1 MLTEPLHPTEHRG
14 YRELYASLTQLSRHW
29 QRLGARLAGSRV
41 GAELVVGA
49 SEASELLEALTEL
62 TERRGPPG
70 RPLAAGL
77 GAAIAGARNV
87 VGDRMLERNQAVRLA
102 LLDVHHGRDLL
113 GYLAR
118 AAERRGDVEA
128 AAFCRGARERLGTV
142 KDDLRAAHVAM
153 AGEPDLAIRPAE
165 GSFAGRLAS
174 SAGVALGALGELI
187 DRRAGGRR

>member
-49 SEASELLEALTEL
+49 SEASELLDALTEL
-62 TERRGPPG
+62 TERRGLSG

-77 GAAIAGARNV
+77 GAAIAATRNV
-87 VGDRMLERNQAVRLA
+87 VGDPLLERNQAVRLA
-102 LLDVHHGRDLL
+102 LLDVHHGRELL
-113 GYLAR
+113 GYLGR
-118 AAERRGDVEA
+118 AAERRGDGEA

-174 SAGVALGALGELI
+174 LSLI
-187 DRRAGGRR
+187 HI

>member
-1 MLTEPLHPTEHRG
+1 
-14 YRELYASLTQLSRHW
+14 
-29 QRLGARLAGSRV
+29 
-41 GAELVVGA
+41 
-49 SEASELLEALTEL
+49 
-62 TERRGPPG
+62 
-70 RPLAAGL
+70 
-77 GAAIAGARNV
+77 
-87 VGDRMLERNQAVRLA
+87 MLERNQAVRLA